1 SAKLVLVGRDIKFE
15 AISSSEEREIF
26 NVYSP
31 RGEYLKLRTK
41 LLGPHQVM
49 NAATA
54 IGIVE
59 ELGLHGINISSDA
72 IREGVAS
79 ARWAGRLDI
88 AAKSPRIVLDG
99 AQNKASA
106 AALVRSIK
114 EIFKFRKLILVLG
127 VSKDKDISGILEE
140 LLPISDSIIL
150 TKANVPA
157 RAREP
162 MSIKELI
169 KTHDADI
176 VATVGEAIK
185 RARARADEED
195 LILVTGSLFVVG
207 EAMEMLGHSVI
218 REGDK

>member
-1 SAKLVLVGRDIKFE
+1 
-15 AISSSEEREIF
+15 
-26 NVYSP
+26 
-31 RGEYLKLRTK
+31 
-41 LLGPHQVM
+41 
-49 NAATA
+49 
-54 IGIVE
+54 
-59 ELGLHGINISSDA
+59 